1 MPASPAICVYMA
13 SSHGRTEEFTDAAR
27 ATGRALAELGCRLVY
42 GGGEVGLMGEV
53 AAAAATAGVHV
64 TGIITEHLLD
74 REVANLNVDELIV
87 VADMPSRKREMFE
100 RSDAFLTLP
109 GGVGTMEEFFEIL
122 CWRYLGLHPKPVGLL
137 NTAGF
142 YDHLIAFLDHA
153 TDEGFVR
160 DDSLVIDD
168 HPERLLS
175 RLTGPLLTGPLLADI
190 EPGST
195 S

>member
-53 AAAAATAGVHV
+53 ATAAATAGVHV